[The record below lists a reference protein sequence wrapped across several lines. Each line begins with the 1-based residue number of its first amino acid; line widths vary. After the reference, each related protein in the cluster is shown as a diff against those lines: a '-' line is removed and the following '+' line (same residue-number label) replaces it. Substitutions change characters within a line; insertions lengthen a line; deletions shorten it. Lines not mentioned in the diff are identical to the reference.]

1 MPESRHLRDC
11 PEGMTMKNEIM
22 LCMHAGSGNHGCEAI
37 AESLL
42 LQMKS
47 QPALPLPAVLVT
59 NSAAEDLRYGLG
71 SMQNVCR
78 IVEEKHIAGHPAAH
92 AFLYAWRKLSG
103 DRESFLRYRFSGVTG
118 KHAPGLSVSV
128 GGDNYCY
135 PSMIPDLILADRM
148 LERQGTASM
157 LLGCSIEP
165 ELLRQNADLAADMLR
180 FRRIIARESRTFEAL
195 RKAGV
200 PADRLELLP
209 DPAFTLPAAEPA
221 QELQKIMEDVA
232 GSGAVGLNLS
242 PMALE
247 YAKNP
252 DAALNGY
259 RHLIRHI
266 LDTTDKSVLLIP
278 HVVWDRSDDRQPLDR
293 LFREFRESG
302 RVFSVPDASASELKK
317 VISGCDLFIGARTH
331 ATIAAYSSMVPTLVI
346 GYSVKAA
353 GIAED
358 LFGTAEHYVLPVQEL
373 TDESQITAAY
383 EWLLEH
389 ASEMRGTL
397 RKNMPEY
404 AARAAQNGARIAA
417 VYKEIGE
424 DNGTRFRN

>member
-1 MPESRHLRDC
+1 
-11 PEGMTMKNEIM
+11 
-22 LCMHAGSGNHGCEAI
+22 
-37 AESLL
+37 
-42 LQMKS
+42 
-47 QPALPLPAVLVT
+47 
-59 NSAAEDLRYGLG
+59 
-71 SMQNVCR
+71 
-78 IVEEKHIAGHPAAH
+78 
-92 AFLYAWRKLSG
+92 
-103 DRESFLRYRFSGVTG
+103 
-118 KHAPGLSVSV
+118 
-128 GGDNYCY
+128 
-135 PSMIPDLILADRM
+135 MIPDLILADRM

-278 HVVWDRSDDRQPLDR
+278 HVVWDRNDDRKPLSILYDKYR
-293 LFREFRESG
+293 STG
-302 RVFSVPDASASELKK
+302 RVIQVPDHNCMEMKYM
-317 VISGCDLFIGARTH
+317 ISKCRMFIGARTH
-331 ATIAAYSSMVPTLVI
+331 ATIAAYSTGVPTLVL
-346 GYSVKAA
+346 GYSVKSR
-353 GIAED
+353 GIAGD
-358 LFGTAEHYVLPVQEL
+358 LFGTDEHYVIPVQDIKTDEEL
-373 TDESQITAAY
+373 TEGFMWLSAHEGQIREKLNAV
-383 EWLLEH
+383 
-389 ASEMRGTL
+389 
-397 RKNMPEY
+397 MPGYVGKTED
-404 AARAAQNGARIAA
+404 IA
-417 VYKEIGE
+417 ELI
-424 DNGTRFRN
+424 